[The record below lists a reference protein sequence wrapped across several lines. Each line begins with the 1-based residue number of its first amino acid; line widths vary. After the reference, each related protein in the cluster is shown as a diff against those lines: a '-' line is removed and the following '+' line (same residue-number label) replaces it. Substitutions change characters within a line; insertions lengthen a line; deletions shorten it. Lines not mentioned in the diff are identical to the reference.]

1 MSLISRFKRKFHGC
15 ILFADDMVLMDKTKH
30 GVNAKLEIWQDIL
43 ESKGFWLS
51 KLE

>member
-1 MSLISRFKRKFHGC
+1 
-15 ILFADDMVLMDKTKH
+15 MVVYFLQMIWFVDKTKH